1 MRHIYYSNLTNL
13 IGIAIGL
20 IGIGLAIYFGIKQK
34 NAKKVLGVFVNAI
47 QNQAQSV
54 CTSLEDLKNRQNTNF
69 DWLKG
74 RIEGTY
80 DNMAALNGTI
90 INFHK
95 EFYKKIKG
103 LNHQGEARGGQDNP
117 TSSN

>member
-1 MRHIYYSNLTNL
+1 MRHIYYSNVANL

-20 IGIGLAIYFGIKQK
+20 IGIGLAIYFGVKQK

-54 CTSLEDLKNRQNTNF
+54 CKSLEDLKNGQNTNF

-95 EFYKKIKG
+95 EFYGKIKG
-103 LNHQGEARGGQDNP
+103 SNQQGEARGGQDNP
-117 TSSN
+117 TPSS

>member
-1 MRHIYYSNLTNL
+1 MRHIYYSNVTNL

-20 IGIGLAIYFGIKQK
+20 IGIGLAFYFGLRQK
-34 NAKKVLGVFVNAI
+34 NTKKVMGVFVNAI

-69 DWLKG
+69 DWIKG

-90 INFHK
+90 IDFHK
-95 EFYKKIKG
+95 EFYRKITVS
-103 LNHQGEARGGQDNP
+103 NHQDEARGGQNNP
-117 TSSN
+117 PSSS